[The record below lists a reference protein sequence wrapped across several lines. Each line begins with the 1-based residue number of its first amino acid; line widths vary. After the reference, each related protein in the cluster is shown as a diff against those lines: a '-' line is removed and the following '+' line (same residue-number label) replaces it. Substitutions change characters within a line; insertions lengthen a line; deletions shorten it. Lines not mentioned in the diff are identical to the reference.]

1 MTQPTPNIKQN
12 VIAILSAL
20 VLIVIYYSV
29 FTIHMTQSAV
39 LLQLGK
45 PISTFTE
52 PGLHFKL
59 PFLQQVQYI
68 PKRLLSNDSPPA
80 ELITKDKKNLLID
93 SFSMWR
99 VIDPLLF
106 LQTVRNQRGAK
117 ARLDDIIYS
126 ELRVEMGTHE
136 LIDIILKTREEIME
150 KVTKKSNEK
159 AAEYGIEVVDVRIKR
174 ADLPP
179 EIANSIF
186 DRMRTERERIA
197 KEYRSE
203 GNEEATKIRALTDKE
218 KIILMAEAYKQEQT
232 LKGQGDGIST
242 KIYADAFQKDTKF
255 YTFIRSMQA
264 YKNSLKT
271 DTTILLS
278 EQSDFLEFL
287 EKSK

>member
-1 MTQPTPNIKQN
+1 MSQPNFDMRQNIF
-12 VIAILSAL
+12 VILG
-20 VLIVIYYSV
+20 LIVVVVFYYSV

-45 PISTFTE
+45 PVRTYTE

-59 PFLQQVQYI
+59 PFLQQARYI
-68 PKRLLSNDSPPA
+68 PRRLLSNDSPPA

-99 VIDPLLF
+99 VVDPLLF
-106 LQTVRNQRGAK
+106 LQTVRDQRGAK

-126 ELRVEMGTHE
+126 ELRVEMGTHN
-136 LIDIILKTREEIME
+136 LIDIILKTREEIMD
-150 KVTKKSNEK
+150 KVTKKSNQK

-203 GNEEATKIRALTDKE
+203 GNEEATKIRAGTDKE
-218 KIILMAEAYKQEQT
+218 KIILMAEAYKQQQV

-242 KIYADAFQKDTKF
+242 RIYANAFQKDPKF

>member
-1 MTQPTPNIKQN
+1 MRQNIF
-12 VIAILSAL
+12 VILG
-20 VLIVIYYSV
+20 LIVVVVFYYSV

-45 PISTFTE
+45 PVRTYTE

-59 PFLQQVQYI
+59 PFLQQARYI
-68 PKRLLSNDSPPA
+68 PRRLLSNDSPPA

-99 VIDPLLF
+99 VVDPLLF
-106 LQTVRNQRGAK
+106 LQTVRDQRGAK

-126 ELRVEMGTHE
+126 ELRVEMGTHN
-136 LIDIILKTREEIME
+136 LIDIILKTREEIMD
-150 KVTKKSNEK
+150 KVTKKSNQK

-203 GNEEATKIRALTDKE
+203 GNEEATKIRAGTDKE
-218 KIILMAEAYKQEQT
+218 KIILMAEAYKQQQV

-242 KIYADAFQKDTKF
+242 RIYANAFQKDPKF

>member
-1 MTQPTPNIKQN
+1 MTQQTPSIKQN
-12 VIAILSAL
+12 IFIILAALAII
-20 VLIVIYYSV
+20 VLYYSV
-29 FTIHMTQSAV
+29 FSIHMTQSAV
-39 LLQLGK
+39 LLQLGRPVK
-45 PISTFTE
+45 TYTE
-52 PGLHFKL
+52 PGLNFKL
-59 PFLQQVQYI
+59 PFLQQVRYF
-68 PKRLLSNDSPPA
+68 PRLLLSNDSPPA

-106 LQTVRNQRGAK
+106 LQTVRDQRGAK

-136 LIDIILKTREEIME
+136 LIDIILKTREEIMD
-150 KVTKKSNEK
+150 KVTSKSNQK

-186 DRMRTERERIA
+186 GRMRTERERIA

-203 GNEEATKIRALTDKE
+203 GNEEATKIRAETDKD
-218 KIILMAEAYKQEQT
+218 KIILMAEAYKEEQT

-242 KIYADAFQKDTKF
+242 KIYADAFQKDSEF

-271 DTTILLS
+271 DTTILLT